1 MLFEDEDIAYDV
13 LRESDPREQKR
24 FGRLVRNFN
33 LQLWE
38 ANCSAIVERGN
49 KAKVQYIL
57 KKLQ

>member
-38 ANCSAIVERGN
+38 ASCSAIVERGN
-49 KAKVQYIL
+49 KAKVIFL
-57 KKLQ
+57 K